1 MNVINE
7 FGYRQDARKPDQIR
21 NISYRM
27 GAFPHAD
34 GSAYLEQGGTKVAC
48 TVFGPHECRK
58 RSETNEEACI
68 INAQYSMAT
77 FSVPDRRNRPRGDRR
92 GNKYGRLLEKAF
104 ESVIS
109 TALYKR
115 SQIDI
120 FCEVLE
126 ADGGNLAAC
135 VNAVSL
141 AIADAGI
148 SIRGLITAV
157 ECGSV
162 DGVPCADMSSR
173 EHMEVVPRVTIGT
186 VDGKNKIVLLE
197 MKNVVNETRLPALLD
212 MGVNACKQ
220 GMYQIPRFPVSSL
233 LRTAKLTGLLHR
245 KISVGSVKYQNRS
258 SETADTARNPD
269 NNKALDP
276 LVSFVKNSN
285 LQAAP
290 KLKLKNESSTPVEH
304 STLSKPNGISGLAQS
319 ILQIAINERSSEPK
333 KQLPYTLEGLKT
345 QILALNE
352 EELVMLLEDIVH
364 PMKGYPDRIIV
375 SLSLASNKTFME
387 ILAVIYDKFE
397 SYERTLSPRE
407 LLIITQSAADF
418 LFYHPPLV
426 NRLKCDFLNL
436 RAYGYWNAR
445 SFIPTFEHIVLGFT
459 RLRIEDRHLWSE
471 IAINISY
478 LWGSL
483 KPEYAS
489 RLLNSCAGANVDK
502 SLLADCISEFA
513 KQFDPKT
520 YHNGKSLLGGVH
532 TLAMYRALTPD
543 TATFVHKY
551 FKNSISQ
558 RPERFPE
565 KDFYDYMRL
574 MQICAA
580 VKYETE
586 SPQDQSAD
594 FVLPIPEDAV
604 IILHFAQIF
613 FDNFK
618 ISHALEVKYVNG
630 SLVHFTQ
637 FINLLHSIV
646 PLDEF
651 CAKACLHETGSVVE
665 GQVLVDKS
673 KREFVPL
680 DSVDSNTTNDNI
692 ARVAVLF
699 FANVHTTV
707 PENGQF
713 RLIRQYPMN
722 IRHLRAANLHPV
734 VFVQHDLDE
743 LPSDQ
748 DRCDYIRERL
758 LNVSADYPGQNP

>member
-148 SIRGLITAV
+148 SVRGLITAV

-220 GMYQIPRFPVSSL
+220 
-233 LRTAKLTGLLHR
+233 TG
-245 KISVGSVKYQNRS
+245 
-258 SETADTARNPD
+258 DTASNPD
-269 NNKALDP
+269 NNEALDP
-276 LVSFVKNSN
+276 LVSFVKNSK

-290 KLKLKNESSTPVEH
+290 KLKLMNQSSTPIEQ
-304 STLSKPNGISGLAQS
+304 STLPKINSDKLAQS
-319 ILQIAINERSSEPK
+319 ILQIAINESSSGPK

-352 EELVMLLEDIVH
+352 EELVMLLQHVIH
-364 PMKGYPDRIIV
+364 PAKFRDRMNV
-375 SLSLASNKTFME
+375 LLVLASNKTFLE

-397 SYERTLSPRE
+397 SYPRTLSPWE
-407 LLIITQSAADF
+407 LRTIIQSAADF
-418 LFYHPPLV
+418 SFYHAPLV
-426 NRLKCDFLNL
+426 HRLKCDFLNL
-436 RAYGYWNAR
+436 RAYGCWNASSPR
-445 SFIPTFEHIVLGFT
+445 FDVFEHIVLGFS
-459 RLRIEDRHLWSE
+459 RLRVEDRHLWSE
-471 IAINISY
+471 IASNISY
-478 LWGSL
+478 YWRSI
-483 KPEYAS
+483 KPELAS
-489 RLLNSCAGANVDK
+489 RLLNSCAAANVDK
-502 SLLADCISEFA
+502 SLLADCIAEFA
-513 KQFDPKT
+513 KQFDPQN
-520 YHNGKSLLGGVH
+520 YNNERSLLGGAH
-532 TLAMYRALTPD
+532 TLAMYRALTPN
-543 TATFVHKY
+543 TATSVLNY
-551 FKNSISQ
+551 LKNRILEQ
-558 RPERFPE
+558 VKRFPE
-565 KDFYDYMRL
+565 NNFYDYMRL

-580 VKYETE
+580 AKYELE
-586 SPQDQSAD
+586 SPQVQHAD
-594 FVLPIPEDAV
+594 FVLSIP
-604 IILHFAQIF
+604 
-613 FDNFK
+613 DNA
-618 ISHALEVKYVNG
+618 ISLALEVKYVNG
-630 SLVHFTQ
+630 SLIHFTQ
-637 FINLLHSIV
+637 FKNLLHSIV
-646 PLDEF
+646 PLDKF
-651 CAKACLHETGSVVE
+651 CAEACLHETGSVVE

-673 KREFVPL
+673 KREFVSL
-680 DSVDSNTTNDNI
+680 DSVDSNTTDDNI
-692 ARVAVLF
+692 TRVAVLF
-699 FANVHTTV
+699 LANVHTTV

-734 VFVQHDLDE
+734 VFVQHDLDR
-743 LPSDQ
+743 LPSDR

-758 LNVSADYPGQNP
+758 LNVSADYPGENP